1 MDHGGPVLW
10 HLPRHGGAGRGDP
23 EWRAAALLRA
33 GQYAEAAALLAP
45 IQTATAQYDRGTAL
59 ARGRDYPGAA
69 AAFEA
74 ALALDPGDAAAAHN
88 LDVTRRIIAYLTEAR
103 QDEDEEEGAEP
114 PDDTVVDLT
123 GDQGRPARIDAELQL
138 SEDAAE
144 DWMRGVET
152 KPADFLKSR
161 FAVEA
166 AR

>member
-1 MDHGGPVLW
+1 MRRIATSKPRRPSPIRSGAPPRCSAPGGSPGCSAARTD
-10 HLPRHGGAGRGDP
+10 PDRHGAVRPGHGAGARRGC
-23 EWRAAALLRA
+23 
-33 GQYAEAAALLAP
+33 
-45 IQTATAQYDRGTAL
+45 
-59 ARGRDYPGAA
+59 PGAA

-74 ALALDPGDAAAAHN
+74 ALALNPGDAAAAHN

-123 GDQGRPARIDAELQL
+123 GDQGRPARIDAESQL